1 MKINVLLI
9 GSGGREHALAWGIAK
24 SPLLNTLFV
33 APGNPGTE
41 SLGENVSLDVSNH
54 AEVQQFVEE
63 HDVKLTVV
71 GPEQP
76 LVEGIADHMEAAG
89 HKVFGPKKAAA
100 MLEGSKEFAK
110 DFMARHNI
118 PTAAY
123 KVFDQDDFEAAAEYI
138 KSQNSYPVVLK
149 ADGLAGGK
157 GVLIPESEA
166 EAMEALQEL
175 RTGSLSGAASR
186 LVIEEF
192 MVGEEAS
199 VFAICDGNSFKVIG
213 NAQDH
218 KRVGEGDTGLN
229 TGGMGAYSPAPIL
242 SAELLAKTEKEIIL
256 PTISGM
262 KAEGYPYTGFLYVG
276 LMITTEGP
284 KVVEYNC
291 RFGDP
296 ECQVIIPR
304 MESDLLE
311 VLVAST
317 NTSLNPHSKG
327 DFSTMHINFDQKYR
341 CTVVLASGGYPQS
354 YEKGKVIS
362 GLDSVQDALIFYAGT
377 KRDGDQILTNG
388 GRVLNVV
395 GSGDTLKEAIE
406 LSYAA
411 ISRISFQGSFYRSD
425 IGAKGLK
432 HLE

>member
-24 SPLLNTLFV
+24 SPLLNTLFI
-33 APGNPGTE
+33 APGNPGTK
-41 SLGENVSLDVSNH
+41 SLGENVSLNVSNH
-54 AEVQQFVEE
+54 AEVKQFVEE

-76 LVEGIADHMEAAG
+76 LVEGIADFLERAG

-110 DFMARHNI
+110 DFMARHQI

-123 KVFDQDDFEAAAEYI
+123 KVFDQDDFDAAAQYI

-157 GVLIPESEA
+157 GVLIPETEA
-166 EAMEALQEL
+166 EAMEALEEL
-175 RTGSLSGAASR
+175 KTGSLSGAASR

-192 MVGEEAS
+192 MEGEEAS
-199 VFAICDGNSFKVIG
+199 VFAICDGNTFKVIG

-242 SAELLAKTEKEIIL
+242 TAELLAQTEKEIIM
-256 PTISGM
+256 PTIQGM

-276 LMITTEGP
+276 LMITADGP

-311 VLVAST
+311 VLVASGEGK
-317 NTSLNPHSKG
+317 LAHSRI
-327 DFSTMHINFDQKYR
+327 SFDSKFR

-362 GLDSVQDALIFYAGT
+362 GLGEVQQALIFHAGT
-377 KRDGDQILTNG
+377 KSDGEQIVTNG

-395 GSGDTLKEAIE
+395 GSGDTLQEAIDQT
-406 LSYAA
+406 YAE
-411 ISRISFQGSFYRSD
+411 ITKISFEGSFYRSD

>member
-24 SPLLNTLFV
+24 SPLLNTLFI

-41 SLGENVSLDVSNH
+41 SLGENVSLNVSNH
-54 AEVQQFVEE
+54 VEVKQFVEE

-76 LVEGIADHMEAAG
+76 LVEGIADFLEHAG

-110 DFMARHNI
+110 DFMARHQI

-123 KVFDQDDFEAAAEYI
+123 KVFDQDDFDAAAQYI

-157 GVLIPESEA
+157 GVLIPETEA
-166 EAMEALQEL
+166 EAMEALEEL
-175 RTGSLSGAASR
+175 KTGSLSGAASR

-192 MVGEEAS
+192 MEGEEAS
-199 VFAICDGNSFKVIG
+199 VFAICDGNTFKVIG

-229 TGGMGAYSPAPIL
+229 TGGMGAYSPAPIIT
-242 SAELLAKTEKEIIL
+242 AELLAQTEKEIIM
-256 PTISGM
+256 PTIQGM

-276 LMITTEGP
+276 LMITADGP

-311 VLVAST
+311 VLVASGEGK
-317 NTSLNPHSKG
+317 LAHSRI
-327 DFSTMHINFDQKYR
+327 SFDSKFR

-362 GLDSVQDALIFYAGT
+362 GLGEVQEVLIFHAGT
-377 KRDGDQILTNG
+377 KRDGEQIVTNG

-395 GSGDTLKEAIE
+395 GSGDTLQEAIDQT
-406 LSYAA
+406 YAE
-411 ISRISFQGSFYRSD
+411 ITKISFEGSFYRSD